1 MCVCV
6 HKHTFSVTNLIV
18 INQYYTCENCV
29 ATFSIQGSV
38 CLPRIL
44 LLFPFC
50 CFIITFTKSKEK
62 KRFPKLKMRLTFA
75 LTQEDGTLHFGSRTD
90 YRNTWSGEFQLKVSF
105 TLGFLKTPWWVWV
118 SYMAVLLWNLKKINT
133 TKLRLDTSKT
143 AIILFTLFQLLL
155 SLRNVKVL
163 SRKILNIGR
172 IPTSPLWRMGLTV
185 AKGNANKKELV

>member
-1 MCVCV
+1 
-6 HKHTFSVTNLIV
+6 
-18 INQYYTCENCV
+18 
-29 ATFSIQGSV
+29 
-38 CLPRIL
+38 
-44 LLFPFC
+44 
-50 CFIITFTKSKEK
+50 
-62 KRFPKLKMRLTFA
+62 
-75 LTQEDGTLHFGSRTD
+75 
-90 YRNTWSGEFQLKVSF
+90 
-105 TLGFLKTPWWVWV
+105 
-118 SYMAVLLWNLKKINT
+118 MAVLLWNLKKINT